1 GAAFWP
7 LALAR
12 ALDDLIL
19 HLRTNEEQI
28 GLWILKSQGE
38 GDRVEAYD
46 RLLAEHAGDWLVRE
60 VRPHLKRVLKRL
72 HVSSPALFAHVE
84 PGSCFVGSLL
94 ELVLAADRSYMLDG
108 TFDGQEQPAPTLRL
122 TPMNFGAYPMVNGLT
137 RLASRFL
144 AEPGRVDD
152 LKRRLSESLDA

>member
-1 GAAFWP
+1 AAARARAAERAARSDRPRDATGIVLTPLERTIEGDVIRYPSVTCAIDRGRGFAEITVHGPAAPPSADPASIRTQGAAFWP

-46 RLLAEHAGDWLVRE
+46 RLLAENAGDWLVRE
-60 VRPHLKRVLKRL
+60 VRLYFKRVFKRL
-72 HVSSPALFAHVE
+72 DVSSRSLFAIVE
-84 PGSCFVGSLL
+84 PGSC
-94 ELVLAADRSYMLDG
+94 
-108 TFDGQEQPAPTLRL
+108 
-122 TPMNFGAYPMVNGLT
+122 
-137 RLASRFL
+137 
-144 AEPGRVDD
+144 
-152 LKRRLSESLDA
+152 